1 MKNINKKD
9 NAPNTLRKTVV
20 LFIILLFVISSVM
33 TIENVNSTKDNEL
46 EVRLNFIE
54 LSGENWWNSS
64 FEYRKLITINHSQVD
79 ENLSNFPILVY
90 RNADANLSSHA
101 QADGDDIVFV
111 LYSDNST
118 KLNHEIENYSNGTLW
133 AWVNVPYL
141 SSSDDTI
148 LYLYYGN
155 NSCSNQ
161 EDVIATWNS
170 DYLMVHHMNDAG
182 NISDSTANGHD
193 GTNNGTTADIGQ
205 IDGCRYFDNTSD
217 QYDFGN
223 NTALNPGMDSWT
235 ISLWTKMV
243 HVNNVNMLS
252 KYASSSGFF
261 LSMYDTNYLFV
272 GDGTQITFRYWDI
285 AWSDGQWHLITM
297 VINRNTNLVDLY
309 IDGVLH
315 NGWGGGNITGF
326 GSITTSANLLLYGG
340 TDGRWDEFRV
350 ETTVRDSSWLWTC
363 YNNQFDPSLFL
374 TVGSEEESNKPP
386 HMPSNPYPVNGST
399 SVNINVDLSW
409 TGGDPDG
416 DPVTYDV
423 YFGTNTSPSHVVNN
437 QSANAFSPGQLEY
450 STIYY
455 WKIIAWDSFDAFTEG
470 PLWHFTSEGEP
481 EPDLDCVGSLSWT
494 DVSPEATVTG
504 SFTVENIGE
513 PGSLLD
519 WEIDDYPNWG
529 YWTFTPSS
537 GDDLLPNNPVTVG
550 VTVIAPNQQNEEF
563 TGEVKIVNK
572 ENSSDFCT
580 IPVSLATPVSVNYQF
595 NLHPLMQKILELFP
609 NAFPILRYMLGI

>member
-20 LFIILLFVISSVM
+20 LFIVLLFVISSVM

-54 LSGENWWNSS
+54 PTGENWWNSS

-79 ENLSNFPILVY
+79 ENLTNFPILVY

-193 GTNNGTTADIGQ
+193 GTNYGTTADIGQ
-205 IDGCRYFDNTSD
+205 IGGCRYFDNTSD

-235 ISLWTKMV
+235 ISLWTKMA
-243 HVNNVNMLS
+243 HVNNVNMLR

-261 LSMYDTNYLFV
+261 LNMYDTNYFFV

-350 ETTVRDSSWLWTC
+350 ETTVRDSSWLQTC

-423 YFGTNTSPSHVVNN
+423 YFGTNTSPSQAVNN

-494 DVSPEATVTG
+494 DISPGVTVTG
-504 SFTVENIGE
+504 NFTVENIGE